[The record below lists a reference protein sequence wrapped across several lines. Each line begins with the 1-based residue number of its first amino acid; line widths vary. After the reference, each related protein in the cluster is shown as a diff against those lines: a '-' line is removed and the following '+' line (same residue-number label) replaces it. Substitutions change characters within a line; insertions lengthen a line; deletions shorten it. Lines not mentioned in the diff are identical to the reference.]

1 MCSIFLSNKPTTVY
15 PLVLRLSHIN
25 NSPHIHF
32 FLTFFL
38 LETHTSINVA
48 LNLISISIS
57 LYLMEGI
64 GRFTYLKIVWPF
76 LIYLLRG
83 GLKDSLHYLIN
94 ISLFEYLL
102 TNKEF
107 FFFVHTIPTKFSITL
122 QTRPK

>member
-1 MCSIFLSNKPTTVY
+1 MCSIFLSNKPTNVY
-15 PLVLRLSHIN
+15 PLVFCLSHIN

-38 LETHTSINVA
+38 LETHRSIDVA

-83 GLKDSLHYLIN
+83 GLKDSLQYLIK

-107 FFFVHTIPTKFSITL
+107 FFLVHTIPTKFSVTL